1 MYETIDTML
10 SFEKPSRRYRIK
22 FSLSRMTNIA
32 RVQIEIPGE
41 EESAV
46 VINGIRESPSPI
58 IDRNLDL
65 ALYSIKITNSNY
77 MDYYGVFTVD

>member
-10 SFEKPSRRYRIK
+10 SFEKPSEDIELN

-58 IDRNLDL
+58 IDRNFWIWHLFNKNNKFK
-65 ALYSIKITNSNY
+65 LYGLLWSF
-77 MDYYGVFTVD
+77 YG